1 MSLKTNTTS
10 TLPLICICG
19 PTGAGKTAVSLYLAQ
34 MLPAILRQSLH
45 GAQADCA
52 GCEIINADSRQL
64 YADFPII
71 TAQPSPEEQAQT
83 PHSLFGF
90 LPSGERMSAGVYSHL
105 AAHRISECLQNA
117 WQDNGRAKGRSSG
130 RDNDRTDERSGRA
143 PGEGWRIPILVGGT
157 GLYIK
162 SLLEGIAQIPAIPV
176 EIAGYWRERC
186 RNEGPAELHKILQL
200 NDPALAARLHPNDKQ
215 RIIRGLE
222 VYSATG
228 KSLSL
233 WHAQAVPP
241 PPYRVLKLGIG
252 QDIKDLESRLALRI
266 DKMLEQGA
274 IEEAIAARINCNDP
288 ISPGWSGIGC
298 AELWRYLADELSL
311 DECKK
316 LWLSN
321 TRAYAKRQITWFKS
335 DPDINWFSTEE
346 ADKAL
351 QRAIAFFMQ

>member
-1 MSLKTNTTS
+1 MSLKINPTS

-19 PTGAGKTAVSLYLAQ
+19 PTGAGKTAVSLYLART
-34 MLPAILRQSLH
+34 LPAILRQNLH
-45 GAQADCA
+45 GRRANCV

-64 YADFPII
+64 YVDFPII
-71 TAQPSPEEQAQT
+71 TAQPSPAEQAQA

-90 LPSGERMSAGVYSHL
+90 LPSTERMSAGVYAHL
-105 AAHRISECLQNA
+105 AAQRIAECLLPV
-117 WQDNGRAKGRSSG
+117 WQDNKW
-130 RDNDRTDERSGRA
+130 DNSLES
-143 PGEGWRIPILVGGT
+143 EGWRIPILVGGT

-162 SLLEGIAQIPAIPV
+162 SLIEGIAQIPPIPE
-176 EIAGYWRERC
+176 EIAYYWRARC
-186 RNEGPAELHKILQL
+186 REEGPAELHKILQL
-200 NDPALAARLHPNDKQ
+200 NDPELSARLHPNDKQ

-252 QDIKDLESRLALRI
+252 EDIKSLEPRLALRI

-274 IEEAIAARINCNDP
+274 IEEARAARENCNDP
-288 ISPGWSGIGC
+288 TSPGWSGIGC
-298 AELWRYLADELSL
+298 AELWRYLAEEMSL
-311 DECKK
+311 DDCKK
-316 LWLSN
+316 LWLAN
-321 TRAYAKRQITWFKS
+321 TRAYAKRQFTWFKS
-335 DPDINWFSTEE
+335 DSAVNWFIPEE

-351 QRAIAFFMQ
+351 QRAISFFMQ